1 MTLLAFDGMKRWYV
15 RWPLGTP
22 LSRLD
27 RLVVRILTDVQSLL
41 LNVLFC

>member
-15 RWPLGTP
+15 RWPP
-22 LSRLD
+22 SLSRLD
-27 RLVVRILTDVQSLL
+27 RLVRILTDVQSLL